1 MLIVLPPSE
10 TKAIGGDDAPLN
22 MDALSF
28 PSLNPIR
35 KSISKDLSSLSP
47 DQALTML
54 KLSEKLRE
62 EVAANTQLLHAPTM
76 PAILRYTGV
85 LYDALDAPTLP
96 HSAWS
101 RLAIGSA
108 LFGVVGASDPI
119 PRYRLSGSSKVP
131 NADGTIP
138 TMKKRWGSAITT
150 ALSNADDFIVDLRS
164 GTYQQLGKVPG
175 ATTVRVESVQPNG
188 VRKVIS
194 HFNKHYKGELARVL
208 ALSDASPSSIEE
220 VQKVAQKA
228 GLAIEQ
234 TGTTELTF
242 EVRN

>member
-96 HSAWS
+96 RAQHG
-101 RLAIGSA
+101 RA
-108 LFGVVGASDPI
+108 L
-119 PRYRLSGSSKVP
+119 L
-131 NADGTIP
+131 
-138 TMKKRWGSAITT
+138 
-150 ALSNADDFIVDLRS
+150 
-164 GTYQQLGKVPG
+164 
-175 ATTVRVESVQPNG
+175 
-188 VRKVIS
+188 
-194 HFNKHYKGELARVL
+194 
-208 ALSDASPSSIEE
+208 
-220 VQKVAQKA
+220 
-228 GLAIEQ
+228 
-234 TGTTELTF
+234 
-242 EVRN
+242 